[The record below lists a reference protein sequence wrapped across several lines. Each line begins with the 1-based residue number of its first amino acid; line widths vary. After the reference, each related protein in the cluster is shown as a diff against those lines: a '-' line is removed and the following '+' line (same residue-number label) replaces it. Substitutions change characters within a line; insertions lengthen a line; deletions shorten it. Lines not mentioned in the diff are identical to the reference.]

1 MTFSNILFNKIENG
15 LIFTSDYRTFVKN
28 NTISFSNAGI
38 AVVYGPNGTGKTSLA
53 KVFSGEEGTAI
64 SCEYNSMQGDYLLPN
79 LTLPAKEET
88 CYIGVWG

>member
-1 MTFSNILFNKIENG
+1 MMAFSNILFNKIENG

-53 KVFSGEEGTAI
+53 KVF
-64 SCEYNSMQGDYLLPN
+64 
-79 LTLPAKEET
+79 
-88 CYIGVWG
+88 

>member
-53 KVFSGEEGTAI
+53 KVLVEKKEQPSLVNIIRLYMKTEMIYF
-64 SCEYNSMQGDYLLPN
+64 
-79 LTLPAKEET
+79 TL
-88 CYIGVWG
+88 